1 MTRSSQCARGGS
13 VRSARS
19 IGLGGRGLCARA
31 PLCSPELT
39 RAVYRLFSPSDEGV
53 STASRALRAMLQRA
67 PARPLVAHL
76 PPALT
81 PPPALPGCA
90 SGSSPALSPVEE
102 TVSMDEPQRRPV
114 HSWVHPATAATA
126 AAAVARERSS
136 SALRWE
142 MRLIRLSARYSS
154 SAGVGLDGWKARS
167 SGKRSSVALR
177 PFAFA
182 RALYPR
188 QQDCSRA

>member
-1 MTRSSQCARGGS
+1 MDGAF
-13 VRSARS
+13 A
-19 IGLGGRGLCARA
+19 
-31 PLCSPELT
+31 PELPCAHRKS
-39 RAVYRLFSPSDEGV
+39 RAVMLYRLFSPSEEGV
-53 STASRALRAMLQRA
+53 DSVESAESDDAACACKATRSTFATCSDAAA
-67 PARPLVAHL
+67 CSS
-76 PPALT
+76 T
-81 PPPALPGCA
+81 SCA

-114 HSWVHPATAATA
+114 HSWVRPATAATA

-142 MRLIRLSARYSS
+142 MRLFRLSARYSS

-177 PFAFA
+177 PFALPVPYI
-182 RALYPR
+182 RA
-188 QQDCSRA
+188 SRTAQ

>member
-1 MTRSSQCARGGS
+1 MRIHDTLQSARSRG

-53 STASRALRAMLQRA
+53 DSVESAESDDAACACKATRSTFATCSDAAA
-67 PARPLVAHL
+67 CSS
-76 PPALT
+76 
-81 PPPALPGCA
+81 CA

-114 HSWVHPATAATA
+114 HSWVRPATAATA

-142 MRLIRLSARYSS
+142 MRLFRLSARYSS

-177 PFAFA
+177 PFALPVA
-182 RALYPR
+182 YIRA
-188 QQDCSRA
+188 SRTAQ